1 MPRTAPAL
9 GRPCR
14 RLPSR
19 GSDPH
24 LQDAPSLV
32 LLFLREHV
40 SGEEGVAVQADS
52 VGPVGIVLKLRPVV
66 RAPGTHH
73 LGGRAGRGLDA
84 VPALTREL
92 GTRESPGTKERTGFR
107 REMEIEWGLPVLSAA
122 WEGWCQAPGPPA
134 GGLEMWA
141 PLKELS
147 LSPCMVPF
155 AGAAPDPG
163 GLTGTHP
170 LHLITSLNTLSL
182 SLPPSHLPSCGPS
195 KEPALGLLPSLCN
208 EGAVTW
214 QGPHRSQVA
223 ASPPHSERAFT
234 VLWLSVKSFRF
245 CNPLNLRVKHVLI

>member
-1 MPRTAPAL
+1 
-9 GRPCR
+9 
-14 RLPSR
+14 
-19 GSDPH
+19 
-24 LQDAPSLV
+24 
-32 LLFLREHV
+32 
-40 SGEEGVAVQADS
+40 
-52 VGPVGIVLKLRPVV
+52 
-66 RAPGTHH
+66 
-73 LGGRAGRGLDA
+73 
-84 VPALTREL
+84 
-92 GTRESPGTKERTGFR
+92 
-107 REMEIEWGLPVLSAA
+107 
-122 WEGWCQAPGPPA
+122 
-134 GGLEMWA
+134 MWA

-155 AGAAPDPG
+155 VGAAPNPG

-234 VLWLSVKSFRF
+234 VLWLSVKSSRF
-245 CNPLNLRVKHVLI
+245 CNLLNLRVKHVLIQKWWAGSFRQEDLPCVVFGGGLSPSPPRLQEGCSRAGWGDRVKEA